1 MIRPELDKWSRMI
14 RENSSNSCQKRK
26 IFLKIN
32 GLTMYSFSNFKFL
45 SVLAVTATLFACDN
59 TPPDPCG
66 TPKPETP
73 IAATASAQAQQIR
86 KDLNGKWQWVSLK
99 TGYRTTGKD
108 TTHTAGSE
116 RRYLCFA
123 QNGGLRTFWKDEEK
137 CAFNYHLVDGKSGVE
152 VQFNNGG
159 NEWCSYQLH
168 NGGIEVRHDS
178 IIIKMDDGVTT
189 KMSVFRRIDA
199 EGHLK

>member
-1 MIRPELDKWSRMI
+1 MAQISTKI
-14 RENSSNSCQKRK
+14 REKNLCNSRQKRK

-32 GLTMYSFSNFKFL
+32 ELTMYSFSNFKFL
-45 SVLAVTATLFACDN
+45 TALAVAATLFACND

-73 IAATASAQAQQIR
+73 LAATASAQAQQIR

-108 TTHTAGSE
+108 TTHTAGAE

-137 CAFNYHLVDGKSGVE
+137 CAFNYHLVEGKSGVE
-152 VQFNNGG
+152 VQFSNGG

-178 IIIKMDDGVTT
+178 IIIKLDTGATT
-189 KMSVFRRIDA
+189 KMSVFRRLDA